1 MLIEVPD
8 DDAAVLFQS
17 LPSYQPSQPSTS
29 PRQDALH
36 RLRQNIAKEGHRL
49 QLSWV
54 LDSNSHP
61 EVPFPVQDIVRTQL
75 SYADGPVLQDLR
87 FLRSRPS
94 DEAPAFTESAPAAA
108 PGLVEP
114 FKFSAPALNNGT
126 STATET
132 ALMPSTPQPLLTPP
146 PTSPRVSPAQPTPSS
161 SIAPRLL
168 SPLRIPNP
176 TLFLEEDDDMEL
188 TPPASPEATL
198 VGSSPSKPADSRKRT
213 AVEAQILED
222 SSPTKRGCRGGG
234 KQLERDAAR
243 ALNDFLAGEGAE
255 EDDEEDDGDDDDG
268 EYQAEAHASGL
279 GRGRG
284 RGRGRRR
291 GTGTRL
297 WKPQHV
303 LLHRFSR
310 DWKQGTHSTGPMM
323 KQDLQTSKVP
333 LPGLEK
339 TQWTNQGAPPTL
351 TEASSRLIVQLSYV
365 STSVDKKNSLLD
377 LLLTLSDPSSSSPS
391 PSSSSSAHP
400 IALLAGRC
408 DVLETQSVVVNFQLM
423 LSYMELALYIQRLR
437 KNPNVPTS
445 SRTTEVLAENCNSP
459 AINGARLQKWY
470 GYGSRLIYLAAAATM
485 YIIPLIA
492 AAGAKS
498 VFLKANKTA
507 IEGLVFTLLHPEV
520 PDGSQKLGPASG
532 ALVRHHIIPQ
542 LALLRHWGSN
552 LENTHFRILIPLT
565 DDDASTYLP
574 FGELKGVHSALS
586 SFDVNFYKHVYA
598 DPAWALLAQ
607 APVVSALP
615 QMSKPVDDSC
625 IAEEIRIDI
634 PIDLQRTS
642 CPVTLETTREW
653 TNLERPKALNAVE
666 VIMFPTSKTR
676 YFQPFS
682 VQTFYENGVKKPDSY
697 LLIDTKI
704 SEGNVLH
711 FRGKNNK
718 FLALVATNL
727 KESIPNHET
736 FIDQLAGVMVGE
748 IFEDVSSRVDFSY
761 LAWHCSYYNRY
772 AEQSVTIE
780 QGTTAPKDT
789 HPNFVRKLE
798 RNKLTFRKERPW
810 PPKKSSKIPKVKRFL
825 PEEYLEIKIYV
836 TKLPLNE
843 RSAAHPFGGFV
854 INISARTDAHR
865 DIFDKLFCIV
875 IPFGRWK
882 GGELC
887 LYELGF
893 VFRLHP
899 WDMLVFPSCD
909 ITHFNLDFEG
919 TRLSIVLHSDKSG
932 DKWVQTG
939 NGWVARFVNFTTDKT
954 GPRVLGLSG
963 DLKRNYLAP
972 KLSQR
977 MTEPVMIPGSW
988 AQRLMRALQQTLKV
1002 SLLEDLAL
1010 DFTIP
1015 GNDRTWS

>member
-291 GTGTRL
+291 GTGTRVRSPCPRGGNRL
-297 WKPQHV
+297 
-303 LLHRFSR
+303 
-310 DWKQGTHSTGPMM
+310 
-323 KQDLQTSKVP
+323 P
-333 LPGLEK
+333 LPRAVEAPARTIAQIQQRLEAGDAQYGTNDEAGPSNIEGSSAGAGE

-615 QMSKPVDDSC
+615 QMSKPVDDSF
-625 IAEEIRIDI
+625 
-634 PIDLQRTS
+634 
-642 CPVTLETTREW
+642 TLETTREW

-666 VIMFPTSKTR
+666 VINVPDLKD
-676 YFQPFS
+676 Q

-772 AEQSVTIE
+772 AEQ
-780 QGTTAPKDT
+780 GTTAPKDT
-789 HPNFVRKLE
+789 HPNFVRKIGKKQVNFSQRTPLAS
-798 RNKLTFRKERPW
+798 KEIQQDPEGADLLAELMRL
-810 PPKKSSKIPKVKRFL
+810 ITIIAEHHVKRFL

-939 NGWVARFVNFTTDKT
+939 NGWVAR
-954 GPRVLGLSG
+954 S
-963 DLKRNYLAP
+963 
-972 KLSQR
+972 
-977 MTEPVMIPGSW
+977 
-988 AQRLMRALQQTLKV
+988 
-1002 SLLEDLAL
+1002 
-1010 DFTIP
+1010 
-1015 GNDRTWS
+1015 